1 MNSAEKTQKL
11 KEIIASRG
19 SILVSFSGGADS
31 ALLAVIAKEVLGNN
45 TRCVLLD
52 SPVVPRAAIAEARQI
67 AEEYG
72 LHLEIIPI
80 HVMDDERFSKNPPE
94 RCYWCRKK
102 SAQVLKEKKEGL
114 HFACIADGLNVSDTG
129 EHRPGLAASTEEGI
143 VHPFIEAGITK
154 GDIRTISQGLGL
166 KFWSKPSAACL
177 SSRIPYGDEITTK
190 KLAMIE
196 QGEEFLHAKG
206 FSQCRVR
213 MHGDIGRIEVIYTD
227 VPKLLALHESLVKT
241 FKTIGFVYITL
252 DLEGYRSGSMDEVLT
267 KG

>member
-1 MNSAEKTQKL
+1 MNSAEKTKRL
-11 KEIIASRG
+11 KEIIATKG
-19 SILVSFSGGADS
+19 SMLVSFSGGADS
-31 ALLAVIAKEVLGNN
+31 ALLAVLAKEVLGNN

-52 SPVVPRAAIAEARQI
+52 SPVVPRAAIAEARNI
-67 AEEYG
+67 AEESG
-72 LHLEIIPI
+72 LDLEIIP
-80 HVMDDERFSKNPPE
+80 VQVLDDERFSKNPPE
-94 RCYWCRKK
+94 RCYWCRKR
-102 SAQVLKEKKEGL
+102 SARVLKGKRDGL
-114 HFACIADGLNVSDTG
+114 HFACIADGLNVSDTS

-154 GDIRTISQGLGL
+154 GEIRTIAQDMGL
-166 KFWSKPSAACL
+166 KFWNKPSAACL

-196 QGEEFLHAKG
+196 QGEEFLHASG

-213 MHGDIGRIEVIYTD
+213 MHGDIGRIEVMNID
-227 VPKLLALHESLVKT
+227 VPKLLVLRESLVKT

-252 DLEGYRSGSMDEVLT
+252 DLEGYRTGSMDEVLT